1 MTPRRFLSILTALLL
16 AAVPASW
23 AAAQTVDVIRGRVT
37 GSENQPIEG
46 AMVTVT
52 TLSGAVSRQTRTD
65 VRGRYTITFP
75 GGDGDYF
82 VNFAS
87 IGYAARRFEIKR
99 VADEDILVADAKL
112 SRSATTLDAVR
123 VQASRD
129 RAGRNDPTTDI
140 SGTERVIN
148 PSALA
153 AAQLGDLAAMAASIP
168 GVLLVPGADGD
179 PSGFSV
185 LGLSPD
191 QNSTTLNGQNFS
203 GSDLPRDAA
212 IGASLVSSP
221 YDVSRGGF
229 SGGNFNLRTRG
240 GTNFIARTSSLNIDA
255 PQMQWT
261 DAAARALGQEYSN
274 ISLGGL
280 TSGPV
285 KYNQSFYNI
294 AYQVGRR
301 SNDLQ
306 TLLNTDPLGLQT
318 TGIASDSV
326 TRLLGVLR
334 QLGIPVSVGSPL
346 SNQLRDQASLLGTF
360 DLAPPSSRAG
370 SALNLTVNGSYN
382 KQYPVSNLTT
392 ELPAHSGDRTNWNG
406 GAQARHSSYF
416 WFGILSETVLGA
428 TSSNTE
434 AQPYLAMPS
443 GTVRIN
449 STFSDGSNGVKTLA
463 FGGSPN
469 LSTGLS
475 SSALQ
480 FSNLLSWF
488 SEDNKHRIKLSTELR
503 QDSYTLDQSTNQL
516 GSFSFNSLGD
526 LQAGLPAFYSRT
538 LSPRKRSG
546 SQIVGAVSLGD
557 SWKTTK
563 DLQIQYGVRLDG
575 NAFNG
580 GPALN
585 PQVQQLFGIANDAV
599 PNHLYASPRLGFS
612 WTYGT
617 AAQIG
622 GFEGAFRGPRAVVRG
637 GIGLFQGVPGTQ
649 LLGSAIDNT
658 GLASALQQVNCVG
671 PAAPTPDWA
680 GYLANR
686 ANIPTQCAGGTAGSP
701 FASTVPNVAFFAGD
715 YAAARSVRSNL
726 QWSGPVLANRLSA
739 QFEVTYSLNLNQ
751 PGTIDLN
758 FSPVQ
763 RFSLPDEAGRPV
775 YVQPSSIDPA
785 TGFISSSA
793 ARVSPLYNRVT
804 ENLSDLRSESKQFR
818 ATFSP
823 LSFNSNYSWSLS
835 YVYTNVRERVRG
847 FGTNTVANPFDLEW
861 ARSNFDSRHQLQYS
875 LFYNLFDLVRLSW
888 SGSFRSGLPFTPLVS
903 GDVNGD
909 GYSNDRAFVYN
920 PATAKDPA
928 LATAMQTLLSSA
940 SSNVRDCLQGQIGAL
955 AGRNSCEGPWTAS
968 ANLSISFN
976 PVKLALPQRATLSF
990 GVSNPIGALDLLMH
1004 GENNLRGWGQ
1014 TPFPDQ
1020 SLLFVRGFD
1029 PVAQR
1034 YNYDVN
1040 QRFGSTNPAFT
1051 PFRTPVTVTAM
1062 LRFDIGPTREEQS
1075 LTQQLNLGRR
1085 TEGNKLP
1092 ESLLRLIYANGGLVN
1107 PMATVLRQSDTLQL
1121 TSKQA
1126 DSLATM
1132 NRWYIIRLD
1141 SVWSPVAKYL
1151 ADLPERYDAGEA
1163 YGRYKRARE
1172 TTVDLLKRVAPE
1184 IRGLLTAEQYRKLP
1198 VIMTSYLDQ
1207 RFLSAIRSGTA
1218 GAGGSGLVF
1227 GGGVP
1232 ASADGG
1238 TQTRVII
1245 R

>member
-1 MTPRRFLSILTALLL
+1 M
-16 AAVPASW
+16 
-23 AAAQTVDVIRGRVT
+23 AQTVDVVRGRVT
-37 GSENQPIEG
+37 GPENQPIEG

-123 VQASRD
+123 VQAARD

-140 SGTERVIN
+140 SGSERVIN

-153 AAQLGDLAAMAASIP
+153 AAQLGDLAAMAASAP

-212 IGASLVSSP
+212 IGASLVTSP

-229 SGGNFNLRTRG
+229 SGANFNLRTRG
-240 GTNFIARTSSLNIDA
+240 GTNFIARTSSLNLDA

-306 TLLNTDPLGLQT
+306 TVLNTDPLGLQT

-326 TRLLGVLR
+326 TRLLGVLK
-334 QLGIPVSVGSPL
+334 QLGIPLSVGSPL
-346 SNQLRDQASLLGTF
+346 SNQLRDQASLVGTF

-370 SALNLTVNGSYN
+370 SAFNLTVNGSYN
-382 KQYPVSNLTT
+382 KQSPVSNLTT

-443 GTVRIN
+443 GSVRIN
-449 STFSDGSNGVKTLA
+449 STFADGSNGVKTLS

-475 SSALQ
+475 NSSLQ

-488 SEDNKHRIKLSTELR
+488 SEDNKHRLKLSTELR

-516 GSFSFNSLGD
+516 GSFSFNSLAD

-557 SWKTTK
+557 SWKATK
-563 DLQIQYGVRLDG
+563 DLQVQYGVRLDG

-580 GPALN
+580 GPTLN
-585 PQVQQLFGIANDAV
+585 PQVQQLFGVANDAV

-622 GFEGAFRGPRAVVRG
+622 GFDGAFRGPRAVVRG

-680 GYLANR
+680 AYFANR
-686 ANIPTQCAGGTAGSP
+686 ASIPAQCAGGTAGSP
-701 FASTVPNVAFFAGD
+701 FASTVPNVSFFAGD
-715 YAAARSVRSNL
+715 YAAARSLRSNL
-726 QWSGPVLANRLSA
+726 QWSGPVLNNRLSA

-751 PGTIDLN
+751 PGTVDLN
-758 FSPVQ
+758 FAQVQ
-763 RFSLPDEAGRPV
+763 RFSLPDEGARPV
-775 YVQPSSIDPA
+775 YVQPGSIDPA

-804 ENLSDLRSESKQFR
+804 ENRSDLRSESKQVR
-818 ATFSP
+818 ASFSP
-823 LSFNSNYSWSLS
+823 LTFNSNYSWSLS

-861 ARSNFDSRHQLQYS
+861 ARSNFDSRHQIQYS

-940 SSNVRDCLQGQIGAL
+940 SSNVRSCLQDQIGAL
-955 AGRNSCEGPWTAS
+955 AARNSCEGPWTAQ

-990 GVSNPIGALDLLMH
+990 GVSNPIGAVDLLMH
-1004 GENNLRGWGQ
+1004 GEKNLRGWGQ

-1029 PVAQR
+1029 PVTQR
-1034 YNYDVN
+1034 YKYDVN

-1062 LRFDIGPTREEQS
+1062 LRFDIGPTREQQS
-1075 LTQQLNLGRR
+1075 LTQQLNMGRR
-1085 TEGNKLP
+1085 TDGNKLP

-1107 PMATVLRQSDTLQL
+1107 PMATVLRQSDTLEL

-1198 VIMTSYLDQ
+1198 AIMTSYLDQ

-1232 ASADGG
+1232 ASAGG
-1238 TQTRVII
+1238 GGQTQVII